1 MRLIKYYLYI
11 LLVPLIIYGCKD
23 EVEVNPGM
31 SLTADQKVTIE
42 KLTKEYNENIS
53 VYHSLVDGEES
64 VQDFTVNSDG
74 SYQILLNRGAFN
86 ILSGEDLDSD
96 IPLLGIDDEGYWIY
110 SLGGEQYPLLDTTG
124 SKVAALTK
132 TGKTVMV
139 PQIGYDG
146 SGKWTVSF
154 DGKKWNFLSETVYKG
169 IEKKD
174 KNSFVLYKSISYNEE
189 SCIFNMTPKV
199 GVGSVNNEIFSQGTA
214 IAWKKY
220 LLNSEDNVLLDFSYA
235 GYMHGE
241 VAPPDVSTLGYT
253 VENIRDYME
262 PGSDYARDAFIEI
275 LKKYEMDTKE
285 GDNTKANV
293 VIYFPEGDFIMHDER
308 DNYYSES
315 MSPDSPKDSKGNNAS
330 RRIDIF
336 GGNFVIK
343 GAGRDKTRLIMD
355 SPNLPVTNIYLFY
368 IKNWGSLSGAQNV
381 LSKAKKGDF
390 SIEVENAGRFKPGD
404 WVCLYLKDN
413 NEELIQRE
421 LSPYKWEAQMTD
433 IRDNG
438 VQVYDYHQ
446 IEKVEGNVV
455 TFVEPIM
462 HEVDPKFKW
471 TLNIYPHYENIGIED
486 ITFVGKQKGEFIHL
500 GGWEYDS
507 TYRFFDLTRVV
518 NSWIRRVDFQS
529 VTGGAYFRYSA
540 NCSAYDINFT
550 GNRGHYA
557 ICSWGSSRVFIGKV
571 TDRTNGRVH
580 GTTTDENEVGQYHAC
595 GVSNESMG
603 AVIWNVH
610 WGLDACFESHASQ
623 PRATLIDNCKG
634 GFHRYRTGGD
644 QSLVPNHLDD
654 LIIWNMNSERS
665 EGGGSVPF
673 NWWNIGQSSWKVMP
687 PTIVG
692 FHGDPIV
699 FDESQVKYIESNGQK
714 VEPESVYEAQL
725 KLRLGNVP
733 AWLQALK

>member
-1 MRLIKYYLYI
+1 M
-11 LLVPLIIYGCKD
+11 IYGCKD
-23 EVEVNPGM
+23 EVEVNLGM

-42 KLTKEYNENIS
+42 KLTKEYNESIS
-53 VYHSLVDGEES
+53 VYHSLADGEES

-74 SYQILLNRGAFN
+74 SYQILLNRGTFN

-110 SLGGEQYPLLDTTG
+110 SLGGEQYPLFDTAG
-124 SKVAALTK
+124 SKVAALKK

-174 KNSFVLYKSISYNEE
+174 KNSFVLYKSISYDEE
-189 SCIFNMTPKV
+189 SGIFNITPKV
-199 GVGSVNNEIFSQGTA
+199 GVGSINNKIFSQGTA
-214 IAWKKY
+214 LAWKKY
-220 LLNSEDNVLLDFSYA
+220 LLDAEDNVLLDFSYA

-241 VAPPDVSTLGYT
+241 IAPPDVSTLGYT
-253 VENIRDYME
+253 EVNIRDYME
-262 PGSDYARDAFIEI
+262 PGSDYARDAFKRI
-275 LKKYEMDTKE
+275 LKEYDMDTYQGNNK
-285 GDNTKANV
+285 NV
-293 VIYFPEGDFIMHDER
+293 NLIIYFPEGDYIMHDER
-308 DNYYSES
+308 DNTFNPSKPAG
-315 MSPDSPKDSKGNNAS
+315 SPTDSKGNNSSS
-330 RRIDIF
+330 RIEIY
-336 GGNFVIK
+336 GGNYILK
-343 GAGRDKTRLIMD
+343 GAGRDKTRIIMKT
-355 SPNLPVTNIYLFY
+355 PNLPETSAKYSCPPLFFM
-368 IKNWGSLSGAQNV
+368 KNLGG
-381 LSKAKKGDF
+381 LSKSSKVVKHVDKGEF
-390 SIEVENAGRFKPGD
+390 SVEVTSALNYKAGD

-413 NEELIQRE
+413 SEELIQRE

-446 IEKVEGNVV
+446 IKSVEGNVV
-455 TFVEPIM
+455 TFIEPIM
-462 HEVDPKFKW
+462 HEVDPKFNW
-471 TLNIYPHYENIGIED
+471 TLNHYSHYENIGIED
-486 ITFVGKQKGEFIHL
+486 LAFVGDTKEDYVHL
-500 GGWEYDS
+500 ESWEGDS
-507 TYRFFDLTRVV
+507 GYSFFELIRTV
-518 NSWIRRVDFQS
+518 NSWIRRVDFIDTS
-529 VTGGAYFRYSA
+529 VCLSFMYSS
-540 NCSAYDINFT
+540 NCSAYDINIK
-550 GNRGHYA
+550 GKRGHSA
-557 ICSWGSSRVFIGKV
+557 VKSSGSSRVFIGKV
-571 TDRTNGRVH
+571 TDRTNGRLH

-634 GFHRYRTGGD
+634 GFHRFRTGGD
-644 QSLVPNHLDD
+644 HSLVPNHLDD

-673 NWWNIGQSSWKVMP
+673 NWWNSFKSAWKVMP
-687 PTIVG
+687 PTIIG

-714 VEPESVYEAQL
+714 VEPESLYEAQL
-725 KLRLGNVP
+725 KLRLGEVP
-733 AWLQALK
+733 AWLKALK